1 MKKKE
6 DEMNSML
13 DEERAKAAV
22 SGSERQQWDEVRAG
36 LESKVAEAQN
46 LNDSMRDELDRMRE
60 DYDKMRDEHAMES
73 RKLRE
78 ELEDARQNGAI
89 AAAAGSAPSG
99 DSDLMRE
106 NEELRR
112 ALEEQQRVTEDA
124 RLEARQFLQE
134 MKALSEQHTPAAW
147 ERQEEL
153 EKTVEKLEQEV
164 RDWRNRYAR
173 TKTQLRSLRASSMA
187 PGLELDAAKHLRDK
201 GFADDNGLVKDVHVT
216 KFQISIDDLLTRART
231 DNPDKVIDAMKTVV
245 VAVRRITKEIDASS
259 HPDGGAAQQQQSL
272 PQQKLKAR
280 VSATANNLI
289 TASKNFAASGGMSPV
304 SLLDAAASH
313 LVAALVEL
321 LRAVKVRATPA
332 DELDEEDDGTVTPVD
347 SVPFFSNR
355 TTQQE
360 GFDADA
366 SQDSPLA
373 PPPAFQGLRGARDS
387 AQSSAYSTQSSP
399 RQSGNQY
406 HQNGAATNGNGYAA
420 NGHGRVNGNG
430 YAQPPAVNTE
440 DLVIYLSNQK
450 DAVVQ
455 TSQGL
460 VNLVRGGDT
469 SDVDQFTDAI
479 ASIAQVVDKVVS
491 EMESEAT
498 GIPDADDMVT
508 RLSSCRDRLLEAGD
522 SGQNIEAFRDRAQ
535 TEDEERK
542 ANAQWRMW
550 IQTLPPIAFK
560 IVHQMDELI
569 AVLGSPSGGGASGRP
584 GADDFS

>member
-1 MKKKE
+1 MKRKE
-6 DEMNSML
+6 DEMNGML

-22 SGSERQQWDEVRAG
+22 PNSERQEWDDVRAS

-78 ELEDARQNGAI
+78 ELEDARQNGAM
-89 AAAAGSAPSG
+89 AAAAPPG
-99 DSDLMRE
+99 DSDLARE

-134 MKALSEQHTPAAW
+134 MKALSEQHSPATW

-216 KFQISIDDLLTRART
+216 KFQISIDELLTRART
-231 DNPDKVIDAMKTVV
+231 DNPDKVIDSMKTVV
-245 VAVRRITKEIDASS
+245 VSVRRITKEIDASS
-259 HPDGGAAQQQQSL
+259 HPDGGAQQQQQQ
-272 PQQKLKAR
+272 QQKLKAR
-280 VSATANNLI
+280 VSATANNMI
-289 TASKNFAASGGMSPV
+289 TASKNFATSGGMSPV

-321 LRAVKVRATPA
+321 LRAVKVRPTPA

-360 GFDADA
+360 GFADP
-366 SQDSPLA
+366 QDSPLA
-373 PPPAFQGLRGARDS
+373 PPPAFQGLRGVRDS
-387 AQSSAYSTQSSP
+387 GQSSAYSTQSSP
-399 RQSGNQY
+399 RQSHNHY
-406 HQNGAATNGNGYAA
+406 SQNGAATNGNGYAA
-420 NGHGRVNGNG
+420 NGMTNGNG
-430 YAQPPAVNTE
+430 NENGYGQSSTGNTE

-460 VNLVRGGDT
+460 VNLVRSGDA
-469 SDVDQFTDAI
+469 SDIGQFTDAI

-491 EMESEAT
+491 EMEAEST

-535 TEDEERK
+535 SDDEERK

-560 IVHQMDELI
+560 IVHEMDELI
-569 AVLGSPSGGGASGRP
+569 AVLGGAPGSRP
-584 GADDFS
+584 GAAGADDFS

>member
-13 DEERAKAAV
+13 DEERAKSTV
-22 SGSERQQWDEVRAG
+22 SSSEKQEWEEARAS
-36 LESKVAEAQN
+36 LESKVTEAQN
-46 LNDSMRDELDRMRE
+46 LNESMQDELDRLRD

-78 ELEDARQNGAI
+78 ELEEARQNGA
-89 AAAAGSAPSG
+89 AAAMSAAPRG

-134 MKALSEQHTPAAW
+134 MKALSEQHNPSW
-147 ERQEEL
+147 NRQDEL
-153 EKTVEKLEQEV
+153 EKMVEKLEQEV

-201 GFADDNGLVKDVHVT
+201 GFAEDNGLVKDVHVT
-216 KFQISIDDLLTRART
+216 KFQISIDELLHRART
-231 DNPDKVIDAMKTVV
+231 DNPDKVIDSMKAVIV
-245 VAVRRITKEIDASS
+245 GVRRITKEIDASP
-259 HPDGGAAQQQQSL
+259 HQDGGIAQQQQR
-272 PQQKLKAR
+272 LKAR

-289 TASKNFAASGGMSPV
+289 TASKNFAASGGISPV

-321 LRAVKVRATPA
+321 LRAVKVRPTPA
-332 DELDEEDDGTVTPVD
+332 DELDEEEDGTITPVD

-355 TTQQE
+355 NTQQE
-360 GFDADA
+360 GFDAP
-366 SQDSPLA
+366 QDSPLA
-373 PPPAFQGLRGARDS
+373 PPPAFQGLRGVRDS
-387 AQSSAYSTQSSP
+387 DQSSAYSSATDP
-399 RQSGNQY
+399 RQSGNHY
-406 HQNGAATNGNGYAA
+406 QNGSAMNGNGYMT
-420 NGHGRVNGNG
+420 NGNKTNG
-430 YAQPPAVNTE
+430 YGQATNIE
-440 DLVIYLSNQK
+440 DLVIYVSNQK

-460 VNLVRGGDT
+460 VNLVRGGDV

-491 EMESEAT
+491 EMETEVS
-498 GIPDADDMVT
+498 GIPDADDSLM

-522 SGQNIEAFRDRAQ
+522 SGKNIEAFRDRAQ
-535 TEDEERK
+535 SEDEERK
-542 ANAQWRMW
+542 ANTQWRMW

-569 AVLGSPSGGGASGRP
+569 AVLGSPGGASGRP
-584 GADDFS
+584 GGDDFS